1 LFAATWI
8 LMQAFQRQMKKDVK
22 VLMDANHARDG
33 PGAAEFAGLVKF
45 EGAYLNSKDQEVAI
59 VLEYMDAGSLED
71 VKRRV
76 CPSSLPH

>member
-1 LFAATWI
+1 
-8 LMQAFQRQMKKDVK
+8 MKKDVK

-45 EGAYLNSKDQEVAI
+45 EGAYLNSQDQEVAI

-76 CPSSLPH
+76 CHRPAVLHKFPV